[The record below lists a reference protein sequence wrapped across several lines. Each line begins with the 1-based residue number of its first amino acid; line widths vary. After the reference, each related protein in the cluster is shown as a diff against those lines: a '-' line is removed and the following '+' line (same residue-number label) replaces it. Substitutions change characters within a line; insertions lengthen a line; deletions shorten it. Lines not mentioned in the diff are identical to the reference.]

1 MHREFRLLY
10 QPKPMQLIRFP
21 RWVMKIWSWC

>member
-10 QPKPMQLIRFP
+10 QPKPLLFP
-21 RWVMKIWSWC
+21 RLPRWALMLWSWC

>member
-10 QPKPMQLIRFP
+10 QPKPLLLTRMP
-21 RWVMKIWSWC
+21 RWALKIWAWC

>member
-10 QPKPMQLIRFP
+10 QPKPERLARLP
-21 RWVMKIWSWC
+21 RWALVIWSWC